1 MRRTG
6 YSFEPVQRESV
17 SAERW
22 LADRRKTTG
31 QGTRNYQEAIELI
44 PQEAQLYQERG
55 RVHLLMGDKA
65 GAAEDMKKAIELAP
79 EKENLISGNFN
90 NFEKSNLQTGIY

>member
-1 MRRTG
+1 MEQVIALNPFNVKAYLLKG
-6 YSFEPVQRESV
+6 SLLIEEKQLDKALE
-17 SAERW
+17 
-22 LADRRKTTG
+22 
-31 QGTRNYQEAIELI
+31 NYQEAIELI

-65 GAAEDMKKAIELAP
+65 GAAEDLKKAIELAP

>member
-1 MRRTG
+1 MYFQHLTLLIP
-6 YSFEPVQRESV
+6 YWLYQPVIDNLQN
-17 SAERW
+17 
-22 LADRRKTTG
+22 LN
-31 QGTRNYQEAIELI
+31 QQHEAIELI

>member
-1 MRRTG
+1 MRGTS
-6 YSFEPVQRESV
+6 YSFEPVQRESGLLIEEKQLDK
-17 SAERW
+17 ALE
-22 LADRRKTTG
+22 
-31 QGTRNYQEAIELI
+31 NYQEAIELI

>member
-1 MRRTG
+1 MRGTG

-17 SAERW
+17 LLKGGLLIEEKQLDKALE
-22 LADRRKTTG
+22 
-31 QGTRNYQEAIELI
+31 NYQEAIELI

-65 GAAEDMKKAIELAP
+65 GAAEDMKRPSSWRLKR
-79 EKENLISGNFN
+79 K
-90 NFEKSNLQTGIY
+90 T